1 MMSGERSSKQ
11 VDCTPLFVATVLQ
24 YITIH
29 KLNFTCSFMLTAPF
43 LTRASELHSYL

>member
-11 VDCTPLFVATVLQ
+11 VDCTPLFVVTVLL

-29 KLNFTCSFMLTAPF
+29 KLNCTPFSFMLTAHF
-43 LTRASELHSYL
+43 RTRASELHLN